1 MAQARSLVSIH
12 VLLVM
17 LFAGSTNAA
26 ARGTHFILEGQIA
39 GLLTDTT
46 ELGMA
51 NSLVLGF
58 GGKLRRVPII
68 RLYITGQVGYD
79 LYDTRRTRAAAD
91 ALTNEGDLIYAFGP
105 RLYLAFNQRARLLF
119 DVMLGG
125 YWGRSEWTLNN
136 METYKVDDQGLAF
149 ITGVGFQYRLL
160 RNLSLGLRLDRCE
173 FFGRINRRNLAAS
186 LGFSETRSEALLA
199 RTRLGLTV
207 TAHF

>member
-1 MAQARSLVSIH
+1 MAQARILVT
-12 VLLVM
+12 VFALLVM
-17 LFAGSTNAA
+17 LSASSTDAA
-26 ARGTHFILEGQIA
+26 ARGTHFILEGQVA

-68 RLYITGQVGYD
+68 RLYVTGQVGYD
-79 LYDTRRTRAAAD
+79 LYDTRRTRVAAD
-91 ALTNEGDLIYAFGP
+91 ALTRQGDLIYAFGP

-136 METYKVDDQGLAF
+136 IETYEAEDHGLAF
-149 ITGVGFQYRLL
+149 IAGIGFQYRLL

-173 FFGRINRRNLAAS
+173 FSGRINRRNLAAF
-186 LGFSETRSEALLA
+186 LGFPENRSEALLP
-199 RTRLGLTV
+199 RTRLGLTI